1 VLVTDWQQFQT
12 LDYTKMSKLMNNAVM
27 IDGRNFL
34 NRKELES
41 AGFQYIGVGR

>member
-1 VLVTDWQQFQT
+1 
-12 LDYTKMSKLMNNAVM
+12 M

-34 NRKELES
+34 DPETMVR

>member
-1 VLVTDWQQFQT
+1 
-12 LDYTKMSKLMNNAVM
+12 MAKLMSHPVI

-34 NRKELES
+34 NPQDMEK